1 MTQHDKPAASHSRPR
16 AATSRP
22 TRTGAGRTGSD
33 DGRVPTVTDA
43 DDDPAITQGADAS
56 VRDTLALMAG
66 LLDRLADAQVRVV
79 SARMGGLRPE
89 IEGALLQLRA
99 VALLLASI
107 PAPDD
112 DSRRFAIIA
121 VAALRAGDDDA
132 ASHARLMVECAIG
145 IDEARWNGGWCLVPV
160 PD

>member
-1 MTQHDKPAASHSRPR
+1 MTDSIDDALRQVCNLGAS
-16 AATSRP
+16 
-22 TRTGAGRTGSD
+22 
-33 DGRVPTVTDA
+33 A
-43 DDDPAITQGADAS
+43 DDPTIARADAP
-56 VRDTLALMAG
+56 VCDTVALMAA

-89 IEGALLQLRA
+89 IEDALLQLRA

-112 DSRRFAIIA
+112 DSRRFAILA
-121 VAALRAGDDDA
+121 AAALRAEDDDA
-132 ASHARLMVECAIG
+132 ASHAPSMVEHAVG
-145 IDEARWNGGWCLVPV
+145 TDEARCCGGWHFVPV